1 VARFGGISL
10 TEYLKSGAGWF
21 AGDGGVKG
29 VGDEALE
36 IEGETSGV
44 GGATCWGF
52 TVRAFDSP
60 DFFSTVVDLVTRVD
74 GASTVSTSLL
84 EVESLW
90 KAPWWWLFSP
100 GALHAFGCS
109 SSFKPACSL
118 CMVKKISP
126 CTL

>member
-60 DFFSTVVDLVTRVD
+60 DFFFHGR
-74 GASTVSTSLL
+74 
-84 EVESLW
+84 
-90 KAPWWWLFSP
+90 
-100 GALHAFGCS
+100 
-109 SSFKPACSL
+109 
-118 CMVKKISP
+118 
-126 CTL
+126 